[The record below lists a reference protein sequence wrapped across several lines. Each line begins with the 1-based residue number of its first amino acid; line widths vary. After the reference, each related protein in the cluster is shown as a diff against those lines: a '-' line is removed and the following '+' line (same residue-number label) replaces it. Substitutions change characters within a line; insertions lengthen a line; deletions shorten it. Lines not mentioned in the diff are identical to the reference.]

1 MGTGGSQPRR
11 SLPICCCYLW
21 CVLRLQ
27 KADIFS
33 FQYTILYR
41 FRCQWIAVQ
50 PCNHY
55 KLIRSLI
62 VRIKWNNSNTIHW
75 PPVQSNVLWYPT
87 TPLHQK
93 STTTLLKRRRKT
105 DWTGLGH
112 SRECGERD
120 GTRYQSF
127 YAGHVSRRVVVGK
140 VVWWWG
146 DSNLAE

>member
-11 SLPICCCYLW
+11 SLSICCCYLW

-105 DWTGLGH
+105 DWTGLDWATAEYAV
-112 SRECGERD
+112 REMVPD
-120 GTRYQSF
+120 TNLFMLAMS
-127 YAGHVSRRVVVGK
+127 VVV
-140 VVWWWG
+140 WSWG
-146 DSNLAE
+146 RWSGDEEIVI